1 MKVVIIGAGVAG
13 LGIGWMLAKAGVDV
27 TVLERAQ
34 VGNGATTAS
43 AGMIAAAAE
52 LGETHTPEAALAAR
66 ASALWP
72 EFAQELRSES
82 GIDTGYRKSGALL
95 VHMKSEAGQDH
106 QALSGHS
113 EVLTGPQAR
122 SLEPLLSEEI
132 AGAVLAR
139 DEAQVDSQALC
150 RALAVAFVRAGGKVL
165 SNETAVRFEWRAGK
179 MIGIATPF
187 TTHHA
192 DAFIL
197 AAGAWSSRIEG
208 LPPEAIP
215 PVTPIK
221 GEIAVL
227 APPSGVSLPAH
238 LVWGNGVY
246 LVPRRDRLLVGATME
261 RAGFD
266 TSLTQSAMRWLYR
279 QANGLMPGLASWRLT
294 EHWAGLRPGSP
305 DGMPI
310 LGSTAVEGLYVA
322 TGQYR
327 NGILFA
333 PAVSEVLSR
342 LILERTA
349 VDPAFDPRRF
359 EGMKP
364 ADPASVVE
372 TPHRETAGRAGT
384 WQMGS

>member
-13 LGIGWMLAKAGVDV
+13 LGIGWQLAKAGVSV

-43 AGMIAAAAE
+43 AGMISATAE
-52 LGETHTPEAALAAR
+52 LGRAHTREVAFAER
-66 ASALWP
+66 ANALWP
-72 EFAQELRSES
+72 AFAQALQSES
-82 GIDTGYRKSGALL
+82 GIDIGYRKSGALL
-95 VHMKSEAGQDH
+95 VRMKNQADSDH
-106 QALSGHS
+106 HALSG
-113 EVLTGPQAR
+113 
-122 SLEPLLSEEI
+122 LSETLDAAEARALAPMLSEDI
-132 AGAVLAR
+132 AGAVFAHE
-139 DEAQVDSQALC
+139 EAQVDSQALC

-165 SNETAVRFEWRAGK
+165 SNETAIRFEWHAGK

-187 TTHHA
+187 TMHEA

-208 LPPEAIP
+208 LPPDAVP
-215 PVTPIK
+215 LVTPIK

-227 APPSGVSLPAH
+227 APPAGISPPAH
-238 LVWGNGVY
+238 VVWGNGIY
-246 LVPRRDRLLVGATME
+246 LTPRRDRLLVGATME

-266 TSLTQSAMRWLYR
+266 TSLTQAAIRWLY
-279 QANGLMPGLASWRLT
+279 QQSVALMPGLASWRLT

-310 LGSTAVEGLYVA
+310 LGHTAVEGLYVA

-349 VDPAFDPRRF
+349 VDPAFGPRRF

-364 ADPASVVE
+364 GEPASVVE
-372 TPHRETAGRAGT
+372 TPHRDAAGGTGT